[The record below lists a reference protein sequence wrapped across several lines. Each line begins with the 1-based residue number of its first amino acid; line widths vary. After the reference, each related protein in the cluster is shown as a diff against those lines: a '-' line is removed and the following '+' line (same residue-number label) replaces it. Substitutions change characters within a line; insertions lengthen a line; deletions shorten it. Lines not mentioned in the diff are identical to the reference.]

1 MVVIITGS
9 STGFNRK
16 GTALQNIMQ
25 YAAQHR
31 TEEKGHIQNATSIPF
46 VKQSRV
52 LESRRKEGRIEK
64 VSETSLSM
72 FILFIGSFPNV

>member
-1 MVVIITGS
+1 
-9 STGFNRK
+9 
-16 GTALQNIMQ
+16 MQ

-31 TEEKGHIQNATSIPF
+31 MEEKCRIQNATSIPF
-46 VKQSRV
+46 VKQSCV
-52 LESRRKEGRIEK
+52 LESRRKEGRIEQ